1 MKLEIFKT
9 NIITNVKQWQQFA
22 PPMGKEKHWK
32 DDRSAKSL
40 AQFMTDKHQIK
51 KLDNILTELGY
62 DTSGRILCTPEANT
76 TLLGT
81 LACLKMEAQLKS

>member
-1 MKLEIFKT
+1 MVT
-9 NIITNVKQWQQFA
+9 NELKKQQFA

-32 DDRSAKSL
+32 DGRSAKSL

-62 DTSGRILCTPEANT
+62 DTSGRILYTPEANT
-76 TLLGT
+76 TLPGT